1 MKKWLFFLSAP
12 IVLLNINSC
21 KNDLD
26 AMAPYKESIAVYGL
40 LDPTDSVNYIRVNR
54 VFLGAGDANQIAQ
67 VQDSVYFKPGEAT
80 VVIEKYWNGVLKQK
94 YNFSETFEKPLD
106 QGVFNVNQLI
116 YKSTQKFKS
125 DSSNKFFEY
134 VLKVTNNKTGTIF
147 DSESINIVKDITST
161 PTQACGTLGST
172 CFFNDP
178 NSVVNISPFQNTFGP
193 IETRVKFATPRYCAT
208 TSVKLRFHYTEV
220 NLNASTA
227 KKYFDFSLGEIDADV
242 PTGGENMDYTFAGV
256 TFFNSLNNAILDN
269 SNVLERVAD
278 SITFHFFFGGEEL
291 QLYKDINN
299 TSGSFGQEKP
309 IYTNMK
315 NGAVGVFS
323 SRTKFLVNKKM
334 FDCSISATQTNIIN
348 KAFLDFL
355 RDSNYPYC
363 RMRFRGPNCA
373 TNSGC

>member
-1 MKKWLFFLSAP
+1 M
-12 IVLLNINSC
+12 VLLNINSC

-26 AMAPYKESIAVYGL
+26 AMAPYKESIAVYGM

-67 VQDSVYFKPGEAT
+67 IQDSVYFKPGEAT
-80 VVIEKYWNGVLKQK
+80 VVVEKYWNGTLKQT
-94 YNFSETFEKPLD
+94 YNFYETYEKPLE

-134 VLKVTNNKTGTIF
+134 ILKVTNVKTQTLF
-147 DSESINIVKDITST
+147 ESEKINLVKDITST
-161 PTQACGTLGST
+161 PNQACGTLGST

-178 NSVVNISPFQNTFGP
+178 NSIINISPYVNTFGP

-208 TSVKLRFHYTEV
+208 SSVKLRFHYTEV
-220 NLNASTA
+220 NLDASTV

-242 PTGGENMDYTFAGV
+242 STGGETMDFTFPGV
-256 TFFNSLNNAILDN
+256 TFYNALNSSIPDNN
-269 SNVLERVAD
+269 NVLERVAD
-278 SITFHFFFGGEEL
+278 SITFHFYFGGAEL

-334 FDCSISATQTNIIN
+334 FRCGLSGTQVNIIN
-348 KAFLDFL
+348 EAFLNFL

-363 RMRFRGPNCA
+363 RMRFRGPDCTPNP
-373 TNSGC
+373 GC

>member
-1 MKKWLFFLSAP
+1 M
-12 IVLLNINSC
+12 VLLNINSC

-26 AMAPYKESIAVYGL
+26 AMAPYKESIAVYGM

-67 VQDSVYFKPGEAT
+67 IQDSVYFKPGEAA
-80 VVIEKYWNGVLKQK
+80 VVVEKYWNGTLKQT
-94 YNFSETFEKPLD
+94 YNFPETYEKPLE

-134 VLKVTNNKTGTIF
+134 ILKVTNVKTQTLF
-147 DSESINIVKDITST
+147 ESEKINLVKDITST
-161 PTQACGTLGST
+161 PNQACGTLGST

-178 NSVVNISPFQNTFGP
+178 NSIINISPYVNTFGP

-208 TSVKLRFHYTEV
+208 SSVKLRFHYTEV
-220 NLNASTA
+220 NLDASTV

-242 PTGGENMDYTFAGV
+242 STGGETMDFTFPGV
-256 TFFNSLNNAILDN
+256 TFYNALNSSIPDNN
-269 SNVLERVAD
+269 SVLERVAD
-278 SITFHFFFGGEEL
+278 SITFHFYFGGAEL

-334 FDCSISATQTNIIN
+334 FRCGLSGTQVNIIN
-348 KAFLDFL
+348 EAFLNFL

-363 RMRFRGPNCA
+363 RMRFRGPDCTPNP
-373 TNSGC
+373 GC

>member
-1 MKKWLFFLSAP
+1 MS
-12 IVLLNINSC
+12 
-21 KNDLD
+21 
-26 AMAPYKESIAVYGL
+26 PYKESIAVYGM

-67 VQDSVYFKPGEAT
+67 IQDSVYFKPGEAT
-80 VVIEKYWNGVLKQK
+80 VVIEKYWDGNLKQR
-94 YNFSETFEKPLD
+94 YNFSETYEKPLEV
-106 QGVFNVNQLI
+106 GVFNTNQLI

-147 DSESINIVKDITST
+147 ESENINLVKDITSS
-161 PTQACGTLGST
+161 PTQACGTLGSA
-172 CFFNDP
+172 CFFNNP
-178 NSVVNISPFQNTFGP
+178 NSVINISPYQSAFGP
-193 IETRVKFATPRYCAT
+193 TVTQVKFTTPRYCAT
-208 TSVKLRFHYTEV
+208 TSAKMRFYYTEV
-220 NLNASTA
+220 YLDASTA
-227 KKYFDFSLGEIDADV
+227 KKYFDFALGEIDADAAV
-242 PTGGENMDYTFAGV
+242 GGEVMDYSFPGV
-256 TFFNSLNNAILDN
+256 TFYNALNNTVSNDN
-269 SNVLERVAD
+269 NVLERVAD
-278 SITFHFFFGGEEL
+278 SITFTFYFGGEEL

-323 SRTKFLVNKKM
+323 SRTKYLVNKTM
-334 FDCSISATQTNIIN
+334 SICGVSGTQVNIIN
-348 KAFLDFL
+348 EAFLNFL